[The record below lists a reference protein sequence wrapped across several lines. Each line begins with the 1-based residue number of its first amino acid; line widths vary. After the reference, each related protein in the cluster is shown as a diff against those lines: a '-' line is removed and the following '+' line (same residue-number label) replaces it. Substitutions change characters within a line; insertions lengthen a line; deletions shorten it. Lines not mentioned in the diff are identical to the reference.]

1 VQPSW
6 YKVVGEEFVSEGWA
20 GDVLTVFGSFADGH
34 EDYAGSVLVFFGFTM
49 EDPWKNTDGFL
60 LLLLTCRNEYTFY

>member
-34 EDYAGSVLVFFGFTM
+34 EDYAGSVLVFLVLRWRILGRIPMDFF
-49 EDPWKNTDGFL
+49 F
-60 LLLLTCRNEYTFY
+60 CC